1 MFSALAFRSA
11 YQSLLIAFSCLC
23 LIGTASA
30 QRVSSESTTAA
41 DLGTGGRF
49 VIQGTII
56 FPSGQRVDRPMKVRL
71 ATPTRG
77 ELITM
82 TDTNGRFQF
91 YRLTSGSYTIVIDG
105 DENYEAVNE
114 QTNIIQGGRG
124 FGAAG
129 STEEV
134 IPIQI
139 RLKRKAGDAIRP
151 EVVHADLANIPKPA
165 VDLYYN
171 ALKLAQDGKNKA
183 AIDKL
188 NEAIKAHAEFM
199 LAFNE
204 LGVQYQKIGE
214 LDKANEAL
222 ESALK
227 ISPTNFAPLVNH
239 GIVLVRMK
247 KYAEAEI
254 DLRAALRENDKSAVA
269 HFYLGRALAYLGQFD
284 EAEKELNLAI
294 TLGGEQMKEA
304 HRYLG
309 AIYHARGDDEK
320 AIAQLETYLRIA
332 PKAEDAGAVRDL
344 IKQLKKKD

>member
-1 MFSALAFRSA
+1 MFSALAFRTA
-11 YQSLLIAFSCLC
+11 YQSLLMAFACLC

-30 QRVSSESTTAA
+30 QRVASIDSDTA
-41 DLGTGGRF
+41 DMGTGGRY
-49 VIQGTII
+49 VIQGTLI
-56 FPSGQRVDRPMKVRL
+56 FPSGQRVDRPLKVRL
-71 ATPTRG
+71 ATQMRG
-77 ELITM
+77 EITTM
-82 TDTNGRFQF
+82 TDTNGRFIF
-91 YRLTSGSYTIVIDG
+91 RRLNPGNYTILIEAD
-105 DENYEAVNE
+105 DNYEAVNE
-114 QTNIIQGGRG
+114 QMNIIQAGR
-124 FGAAG
+124 
-129 STEEV
+129 SSMISSEEI
-134 IPIQI
+134 IPVQI
-139 RLKRKAGDAIRP
+139 RLKRKATDAIRP

-188 NEAIKAHAEFM
+188 NDAIKTHPDFM

-222 ESALK
+222 QSALK

-239 GIVLVRMK
+239 GIVLVRLK
-247 KYAEAEI
+247 KYAEAEA
-254 DLRAALRENDKSAVA
+254 DLRAALKENDKSAIA
-269 HFYLGRALAYLGQFD
+269 HYYLGRALAYLGKFD
-284 EAEKELNLAI
+284 EAEKELNSAI

-309 AIYHARGDDEK
+309 AIYHARGDTER

-344 IKQLKKKD
+344 IKRLKNKKE

>member
-1 MFSALAFRSA
+1 
-11 YQSLLIAFSCLC
+11 LC
-23 LIGTASA
+23 LIGSASA
-30 QRVSSESTTAA
+30 QRAIESSTAA

-49 VIQGTII
+49 IIQGTVI
-56 FPSGQRVDRPMKVRL
+56 FPSGQRVDRPLKVRL

-82 TDTNGRFQF
+82 TDTNGRFSF
-91 YRLTSGSYTIVIDG
+91 PRLTPGSYAILIDA

-114 QTNIIQGGRG
+114 QTNIIQVGRSLG
-124 FGAAG
+124 SPA
-129 STEEV
+129 STEES

-139 RLKRKAGDAIRP
+139 RLKRRAGDAIRP

-165 VDLYYN
+165 VDLYYS
-171 ALKLAQDGKNKA
+171 ALKLAQDGKNKD

-188 NEAIKAHAEFM
+188 KEAIKSHPNFM

-204 LGVQYQKIGE
+204 LGVQYQKVGE
-214 LDKANEAL
+214 LDKANDAL

-239 GIVLVRMK
+239 GIVLVRLK
-247 KYAEAEI
+247 KYAEAEA
-254 DLRAALRENDKSAVA
+254 DLRAALKENDKSAIA

-284 EAEKELNLAI
+284 EAETELNAAI
-294 TLGGEQMKEA
+294 TLGGDQMNEA

-309 AIYHARGDDEK
+309 AIYHARGDNDR
-320 AIAQLETYLRIA
+320 AITQLETYLRIA
-332 PKAEDAGAVRDL
+332 PKAADASAVRDL
-344 IKQLKKKD
+344 IKQLKKKE